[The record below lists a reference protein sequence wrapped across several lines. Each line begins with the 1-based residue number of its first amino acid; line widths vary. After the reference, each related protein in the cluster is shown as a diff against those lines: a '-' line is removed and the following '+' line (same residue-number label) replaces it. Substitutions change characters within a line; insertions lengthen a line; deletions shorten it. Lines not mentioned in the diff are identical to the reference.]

1 VNDVLAARTVAEI
14 RRMVE
19 RRAVPRSRVRMVNYY
34 PRNPRVSSPVIIS
47 YRRNAAIVHKCG
59 DWPESSAKTYTN
71 RPSWSFGCATQNNLA
86 AMIANPRDLIEP
98 RRSTPADAQ
107 RRDTV
112 FAKYRTG
119 DVTTATRGA
128 SETGSVSNVAQ

>member
-1 VNDVLAARTVAEI
+1 
-14 RRMVE
+14 
-19 RRAVPRSRVRMVNYY
+19 MVNYY

-71 RPSWSFGCATQNNLA
+71 RPTWSFGCATQNNLA
-86 AMIANPRDLIEP
+86 AMIDNPRDLIEP